1 MNICGILNLPV
12 RKREDR
18 GLAVWGPFSKEMA
31 YWCNPANLYRH
42 ARLRSVRSDRRAWS
56 FHDYDAQGRETAR
69 LEQLDGSPFPD
80 GLAEVSHLA
89 ELPEGCSAKATVT
102 SYEPPEGDS
111 RDRNDAFLPRRRE
124 TWVMRTGKVPVLV
137 GAETWLYTRASDAL
151 GVALRTCV
159 HASGAGETLRTETT
173 VEYPEDDYAV
183 PKELRGRTISQSGP
197 LADFFR
203 HRFSTKYFD
212 IETGL
217 YYYGYRFYHPI
228 IMRWLNR
235 DPIGENGGCNVYVIC
250 NNNVMQQVDYL
261 GLYLWYVLYYDEN
274 KSGSNFKRA
283 AETRKRLIETSSAF
297 NSNCDSVE
305 MYSIR
310 TDNDFFSVW
319 NTLNAHS
326 RKKSKRV
333 TRFQVKGLY
342 LYTHS
347 GPGQLFLRN
356 STANSL
362 QIKKLPPLN
371 WALQAEIQCLGCNSG
386 VENSSGD
393 SLAGSFY
400 ESQQVPTLGQAA
412 ASTFSSNPNNKSKW
426 GVVLGFS
433 DVYLWAFDDKGNR
446 IAPIRYPK
454 K

>member
-1 MNICGILNLPV
+1 MPRAIIGSVARRRVGKTVERYADGRWNVAEHRSFVYDGWNLIHETACTV
-12 RKREDR
+12 NGGTTNVVE
-18 GLAVWGPFSKEMA
+18 VQYFWGPDISGT
-31 YWCNPANLYRH
+31 L
-42 ARLRSVRSDRRAWS
+42 
-56 FHDYDAQGRETAR
+56 QGA
-69 LEQLDGSPFPD
+69 GGVG
-80 GLAEVSHLA
+80 GLVAV
-89 ELPEGCSAKATVT
+89 
-102 SYEPPEGDS
+102 S
-111 RDRNDAFLPRRRE
+111 RDGQFYFPVYDNNGNILKYSDE
-124 TWVMRTGKVPVLV
+124 TGNV
-137 GAETWLYTRASDAL
+137 
-151 GVALRTCV
+151 VA
-159 HASGAGETLRTETT
+159 AY
-173 VEYPEDDYAV
+173 EYDDF
-183 PKELRGRTISQSGP
+183 GRIISQSGP

-203 HRFSTKYFD
+203 HRFSTKYYD
-212 IETGL
+212 AETGL

-228 IMRWLNR
+228 LMRWLNR
-235 DPIGENGGCNVYVIC
+235 DPIEENGGYNVYVIC
-250 NNNVMQQVDYL
+250 NNSVMQQLDYL

-310 TDNDFFSVW
+310 TDNDFFNVW

-386 VENSSGD
+386 VENGSGD

-400 ESQQVPTLGQAA
+400 ESQKVPTLGQAA

-433 DVYLWAFDDKGNR
+433 EVYLWAFDDKGNR
-446 IAPIRYPK
+446 IDPIRYPK